1 MSKHVI
7 ARVFAITLV
16 LSLVYQGVASAQKYS
31 SPSNGEA
38 FVLEFRADYW
48 MPTLSSDL
56 QVDSGNLAGTN
67 INVVRDLGFDEKKS
81 IPTAELTLKLAER
94 HKLRFDYISFAYSG
108 RKEVASRI
116 VFNGVVYPLSS
127 QLKTDME
134 LRSIKA
140 GYELD
145 LLRNE
150 NGYLAFR
157 LAVDSVFAKASIE
170 AMGAI
175 SNSASASALAPVV
188 GLSGRLAPMPWV
200 SLTADICGVGYDKS
214 TVYDGAIYADINPI
228 KNLGLT
234 VGWRTV
240 RININVESK
249 ISDTQ
254 WSGVYGGLALRF

>member
-1 MSKHVI
+1 M
-7 ARVFAITLV
+7 ARAFLV
-16 LSLVYQGVASAQKYS
+16 ALALSLVYQGVASAQRTQ

-38 FVLEFRADYW
+38 FIFEFRADYW

-56 QVDSGNLAGTN
+56 RVDSGSLAGTN
-67 INVVRDLGFDEKKS
+67 INVVSDLGFDDKKS
-81 IPTAELTLKLAER
+81 IPTAELTFKLAER

-108 RKEVASRI
+108 KKDLASRI

-127 QLKTDME
+127 QLKTEME

-145 LLRNE
+145 LVRNE
-150 NGYLAFR
+150 SGYLAFR
-157 LAVDSVFAKASIE
+157 LAVDSLYAKASIE
-170 AMGAI
+170 SMGAI
-175 SNSASASALAPVV
+175 SNSASASAIAPVV
-188 GLSGRLAPMPWV
+188 GLSGRLSPMPWV

-234 VGWRTV
+234 VGWRMV

-254 WSGVYGGLALRF
+254 WSGVFGGLALRF